1 VSRHDPLDGPDGTR
15 RRGRLL
21 EPDLSFRGF
30 FIEGR
35 WLVSTYILALMF
47 VPANL
52 TVSALGSIGTP
63 AVIIGLLALV
73 LWIGAQMNR
82 TYSTLTPA
90 QPIRGAMFAFL
101 LLVLISYA
109 VATVRPIESLE
120 LNAADRGLLLT
131 ASWVGLV
138 LLSGDGLRGVER
150 IESTLR
156 LLVFT
161 GAVAAVVGI
170 AQFITGNPLVDVIQ
184 IPGLS
189 ANNDLTSIYN
199 REGFTRAAGTSTHPI
214 EFGVILAMILP
225 IALHFALSDTSRH
238 RLVRWVPVAAIAFAV
253 PLTVS
258 RSAIVGVI
266 VALFVVL
273 PTWTAGRRRIAY
285 VTIATFLVVI
295 YVTIP
300 GMIGTLTKLFTGIST
315 DSSARSRTDS
325 YALAFDFV
333 QRSPL
338 FGRGFST
345 FLPEYRIL
353 DNLYLGLL
361 IEVGVVGTVALLA
374 VFSVAIVSG
383 IRARRLTSDPT
394 ARSLAQALVA
404 MTAAGALSFATF
416 DAFGFPQAAGL
427 MFLSVGMIGALSN
440 SLKQKDQP
448 GPPLTVTSPR

>member
-1 VSRHDPLDGPDGTR
+1 MPPPQR
-15 RRGRLL
+15 
-21 EPDLSFRGF
+21 DLSTRGF
-30 FIEGR
+30 FIEAR
-35 WLVSTYILALMF
+35 WLLSTYILALMF

-52 TVSALGSIGTP
+52 TISALGSVGTP

-73 LWIGAQMNR
+73 LWLGAQMNR

-90 QPIRGAMFAFL
+90 QPIRSAMLGFFII
-101 LLVLISYA
+101 VLISYV

-120 LNAADRGLLLT
+120 LNGADRGLLLI
-131 ASWVGLV
+131 ASWLGLV
-138 LLSGDGLRGVER
+138 LLSGDGIRGVDR

-161 GAVAAVVGI
+161 GMVVAVVGI
-170 AQFITGNPLVDVIQ
+170 VQFVTGAPLVDVIQ

-189 ANNDLTSIYN
+189 ANNDLTSIYT

-225 IALHFALSDTSRH
+225 LGLHFALSDTHRN
-238 RLVRWVPVAAIAFAV
+238 RLVRWFPVAVIAFAV
-253 PLTVS
+253 PITIS
-258 RSAIVGVI
+258 RSAILGVV
-266 VALFVVL
+266 VALVVVL
-273 PTWTAGRRRIAY
+273 PTWPAGRRRISY
-285 VTIATFLVVI
+285 VTIAALLGVI

-300 GMIGTLTKLFTGIST
+300 GMIGTLTKLFTGISE
-315 DSSARSRTDS
+315 DGSARSRTDS
-325 YALAFDFV
+325 YALAFDFI

-345 FLPEYRIL
+345 FLPRYRIL
-353 DNLYLGLL
+353 DNQYLGLL
-361 IEVGVVGTVALLA
+361 IEVGAVGTVVLLA

-383 IRARRLTSDPT
+383 FRARRLTSDPK

-404 MTAAGALSFATF
+404 MAAAGACSFATF
-416 DAFGFPQAAGL
+416 DAFGFPQASGL

-440 SLKQKDQP
+440 SLKQQDQP
-448 GPPLTVTSPR
+448 MTPLTATLPR